1 MVNPAALT
9 RCAASGASMGWPSG
23 SILIKSFG
31 FISLNNTPYPLI
43 RSWLAVPGMRALM
56 CVSIRSV
63 IRKNASKRYS
73 DASRVRS
80 AFSVSSIGVSMEWP
94 WRGGCRL
101 PIGGIR
107 MGMPMG
113 LRGFDQHR
121 PVARAGA
128 CLAQRPPQC
137 GGIVCPAGIAAKT
150 AREQLKIRRVQ
161 VPADG
166 SYVALAHV
174 ASDFFVAAVVPQQDD
189 GGQAGFDCTGQFG
202 QCELQAAITD
212 QAHHGA
218 VWRCEL
224 GADGRRQAIA
234 QSPVARGRVE
244 PAPRPGHIDG
254 QIALVHGLGGVAG
267 KQRIG

>member
-23 SILIKSFG
+23 AILIKSCG
-31 FISLNNTPYPLI
+31 CIRWNSTPYRLI
-43 RSWLAVPGMRALM
+43 RNWLAVPGMRALM

-80 AFSVSSIGVSMEWP
+80 AFSVSSIGVSMEWS

-113 LRGFDQHR
+113 LGGFDQHR
-121 PVARAGA
+121 SVARAGGG
-128 CLAQRPPQC
+128 LAQRPPHAA
-137 GGIVCPAGIAAKT
+137 GTVCPAGIAAKA

-161 VPADG
+161 VHADG

-174 ASDFFVAAVVPQQDD
+174 ASDFFVAAV
-189 GGQAGFDCTGQFG
+189 
-202 QCELQAAITD
+202 
-212 QAHHGA
+212 
-218 VWRCEL
+218 
-224 GADGRRQAIA
+224 
-234 QSPVARGRVE
+234 
-244 PAPRPGHIDG
+244 
-254 QIALVHGLGGVAG
+254 
-267 KQRIG
+267 